1 MYNIICARNKEYS
14 NMNPLISN
22 YIDIMNS
29 YNKGILIFESYTNN
43 IYTNEVIE
51 KIFEFNKDDL
61 KITNFI
67 NKLRENK
74 ILLNNTEKQIYIN
87 DFNMKIV
94 QNGKQ
99 YEEQSNYEADYPSVS
114 GDIINVDITT
124 TLDGYF
130 SDSSRMY
137 TIGEVSTEALKLVEC
152 ALRCLELGIK
162 AFWEGRT
169 GYDDHLSWNCG
180 CTVYGYSTD

>member
-67 NKLRENK
+67 NK
-74 ILLNNTEKQIYIN
+74 
-87 DFNMKIV
+87 
-94 QNGKQ
+94 
-99 YEEQSNYEADYPSVS
+99 
-114 GDIINVDITT
+114 
-124 TLDGYF
+124 
-130 SDSSRMY
+130 
-137 TIGEVSTEALKLVEC
+137 
-152 ALRCLELGIK
+152 
-162 AFWEGRT
+162 
-169 GYDDHLSWNCG
+169 
-180 CTVYGYSTD
+180 